1 MKTGGPLHLD
11 RLSIRTNGLQNAHR
25 SDVNQQGSVCDQ
37 ALPLAISRL
46 LFSPLSVYSWLVS
59 VMVELLFSPLSVYS
73 WLVSVMVKLL
83 FSSLTLISSSLYYTV
98 LLLLAGPCCIATLS
112 LSVLVSCLRVVIY
125 MVHLVLVLC
134 ALAVLAI
141 MTPHKMADVNG
152 PKMADVNGPKM
163 ADVNGPKMTAGA
175 TARDQTFYDQLK
187 LQLRDSDKSGISVGS

>member
-1 MKTGGPLHLD
+1 MKIVLVVALV
-11 RLSIRTNGLQNAHR
+11 LLYVWLQNAHR
-25 SDVNQQGSVCDQ
+25 SDVNQPGSVCDQ

-46 LFSPLSVYSWLVS
+46 LI
-59 VMVELLFSPLSVYS
+59 SPLSVYS

-83 FSSLTLISSSLYYTV
+83 FSSLTLIFSSLYYTV

-134 ALAVLAI
+134 VLAVLAI

-163 ADVNGPKMTAGA
+163 ADVNGPKMATGA

-187 LQLRDSDKSGISVGS
+187 LQLRDSDRSGISVGS